1 MKNTNR
7 KMNKKNKLAAMLAAV
22 MVATTVSSIGASAQ
36 TMPVSGASEKTAV
49 CVSAAQQNNRPG
61 KVGQRI
67 RWDDENEK
75 KDNSPDNPAARTRTI
90 RVKNS
95 GWYSIKNLK
104 IYGRMA
110 SNLAEDGSLGPGK
123 WVQLTDTTSMAGLG
137 FSNFSIDIPTAY
149 ESFAL
154 SFDVVGGTDF
164 PYSGV
169 FWTDN
174 DCTRLEEIQINISG
188 TCRMAD
194 VKIMVGDKTVVDE
207 SNCSSHSEWNP

>member
-1 MKNTNR
+1 MKNTNKTR
-7 KMNKKNKLAAMLAAV
+7 KAAAFLAAV
-22 MVATTVSSIGASAQ
+22 MAMTTAASISASAE
-36 TMPVSGASEKTAV
+36 TVPAPAKTAV
-49 CVSAAQQNNRPG
+49 SVCAAQQNNIPG

-75 KDNSPDNPAARTRTI
+75 KDNTPEDPAARTRTI

-95 GWYSIKNLK
+95 GWFSVKNLK

-174 DCTRLEEIQINISG
+174 DCTRLDEIKINISG

-194 VKIMVGDKTVVDE
+194 VEIMVGDRTVVDE
-207 SNCSSHSEWNP
+207 SNCSSHSEWKP